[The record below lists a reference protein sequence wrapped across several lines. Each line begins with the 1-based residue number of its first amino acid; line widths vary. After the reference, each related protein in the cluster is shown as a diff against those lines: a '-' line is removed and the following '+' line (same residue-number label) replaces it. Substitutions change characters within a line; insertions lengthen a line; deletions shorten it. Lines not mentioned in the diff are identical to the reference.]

1 MAISLG
7 GVTLHRSLIWDSPLA
22 SPNQVYSRRVTLL
35 GKVVL
40 QHSPSP
46 KQLISLTT
54 VSTTGGSIGIFTKD
68 QLDQLR
74 VFEEAM
80 TTIIFIYESQT
91 LNVVIQPGGI
101 NVEPLVSRPSPAS
114 TDYYTGAIQLIE
126 V

>member
-1 MAISLG
+1 MISLG
-7 GVTLHRSLIWDSPLA
+7 GVTLHSSLIWDSPLS
-22 SPNQVYSRRVTLL
+22 SPNQAYSRRVTLL

-54 VSTTGGSIGIFTKD
+54 ISTTGGSIGIFTKD

-80 TTIIFIYESQT
+80 TTIVFIYDSET
-91 LNVVIQPGGI
+91 LNVVIQPGSI
-101 NVEPLVSRPSPAS
+101 QMEPLIARPNPAGS
-114 TDYYTGAIQLIE
+114 DYYTGSIQLIE